1 MLCDTDHSRRSPL
14 RRLSHARKLARK
26 MISVGETTRHRAV
39 YGTLRFIHTSIR
51 VMNLSSL
58 VRSPMLAGLLVLG
71 VTTVPRV
78 AAAQDKA
85 LAPSVK
91 SYLQQLVDRLRE
103 FRPGGD
109 VDWGEIESKTL
120 AAAGG
125 AQSITEAYP
134 AIRVALTEIN
144 DPWSMYRSATGQVLG
159 PEAPR
164 STRSRATAP
173 SVPGDVGYLKVA
185 PIPNRGIRFEREAAV
200 AMRTALKSGDDAGA
214 AHWIVDLRGHFMGA
228 LPGAVIGL
236 SPLMGD
242 GTAFRMQYA
251 NSVVPFDAG
260 STSIKANGE
269 EVQMDIGKY
278 RLSNRKRRVAVLV
291 DGATAG
297 VGELLAIAFMA
308 RGDARV
314 FGTPTCGIPPLRL
327 VPQKLKDGAQFTLSA
342 FRVQDRDG
350 KLYRGPI
357 EPHERIEDEAEMFS
371 RALGWVSTGK

>member
-1 MLCDTDHSRRSPL
+1 M
-14 RRLSHARKLARK
+14 
-26 MISVGETTRHRAV
+26 V
-39 YGTLRFIHTSIR
+39 YVTLRLTHTSIR
-51 VMNLSSL
+51 VMNLSSFL
-58 VRSPMLAGLLVLG
+58 RSSLACSLLVFG
-71 VTTVPRV
+71 VTTPPRTL
-78 AAAQDKA
+78 AAQDKPI
-85 LAPSVK
+85 APDVK
-91 SYLQQLVDRLRE
+91 TYLRQLVDRLRE
-103 FRPGGD
+103 FRPGDD
-109 VDWGEIESKTL
+109 VDWGQVESKTL

-125 AQSITEAYP
+125 AGTIADAYP
-134 AIRVALTEIN
+134 AIRVALTEIH
-144 DPWSMYRSATGQVLG
+144 DPWSMYRSATGQVIG
-159 PEAPR
+159 PAAPTC
-164 STRSRATAP
+164 TRSKTSTP
-173 SVPGDVGYLKVA
+173 SVPADVGYLKVA

-228 LPGAVIGL
+228 LPAAVIGL

-278 RLSNRKRRVAVLV
+278 RLSSRKRRVAVLV

-357 EPHERIEDEAEMFS
+357 EPHERIEDETELFS
-371 RALGWVSTGK
+371 RALSWVSTGK

>member
-1 MLCDTDHSRRSPL
+1 MTHLSLIRS
-14 RRLSHARKLARK
+14 S
-26 MISVGETTRHRAV
+26 MV
-39 YGTLRFIHTSIR
+39 
-51 VMNLSSL
+51 
-58 VRSPMLAGLLVLG
+58 AGLLVLG
-71 VTTVPRV
+71 VSTLPRTLM
-78 AAAQDKA
+78 AQDKA
-85 LAPSVK
+85 MSSDVK
-91 SYLQQLVDRLRE
+91 TYLRQLVDRLRE
-103 FRPGGD
+103 FRPGGE
-109 VDWGEIESKTL
+109 VDWGEVETKTL

-125 AQSITEAYP
+125 AQTIVEAYP

-144 DPWSMYRSATGQVLG
+144 DPWSMYRSATGQVIG
-159 PEAPR
+159 PAAPTC
-164 STRSRATAP
+164 TRSKATAP
-173 SVPGDVGYLKVA
+173 SVPADVGYLKVA
-185 PIPNRGIRFEREAAV
+185 PIPNRGIRFERESAV

-228 LPGAVIGL
+228 LPAAVIGL

-251 NSVVPFDAG
+251 NSVIPFDAG
-260 STSIKANGE
+260 ETSIKANGE

-308 RGDARV
+308 RSDARV

-327 VPQKLKDGAQFTLSA
+327 VPQKMKDGAQFTLSA

-357 EPHERIEDEAEMFS
+357 EPHERIENETELFS